1 MTKQKQKLKQR
12 ILVADKIHQAG
23 IDKLK
28 GYFEVDVKTGLT
40 EDDLRQVIGNYH
52 AIIVRSA
59 TKITAKVI
67 EDAYNLRVIARAG
80 AGLDNVDV
88 TAARAQGIEVVNAP
102 NANTQAVAE
111 HTMGLILALARR
123 LPEADSSLKKGQWKK
138 ASLMGTGLYG
148 RNLGIVGFGKIG
160 RQVAHRALAF
170 GMNVIVNQRRLTP
183 ELALEEGVK
192 AVDLIDLLTLSDFV
206 TLHLPLKPETRG
218 LMGREQLALMK
229 PEAYLINTARG
240 AIIDESALLEALDE
254 KRLAGA
260 ALDVFAREPAIDS
273 RLAQHPRVIATP
285 HIAASTGDAQRAAAV
300 TVAEKILDII
310 SVSVEDNPLSLQVM
324 ALDKVQPHE
333 EIDPKRVQRLIARL
347 EQEKILKNPPVV
359 TKWGGHYVVLDGATR
374 VTALKEMGFKYI
386 VAQTVSHD
394 DQNLSLQGW
403 NYAIQG
409 LSLDALLEL
418 IEELPD
424 VQAVTVNTAYL
435 QDKMIELGGLGHL
448 ILPDQR
454 VFIIQPAPASN
465 RLDALNT
472 LARALSNVGQIT
484 RTLCTEFETARAESP
499 DIIGLFVFPAFTVT
513 QVLQISSAGKVVPA
527 GITRFIIP
535 GRVLRL
541 NLDLI
546 RLEQDEPLLLKSAWL
561 NQIVRGLIINHK
573 VRYYEEPLYL
583 LDE

>member
-1 MTKQKQKLKQR
+1 MTEQKQKLKQR

-23 IDKLK
+23 VDKLK

-40 EDDLRQVIGNYH
+40 EDDLCRIIGNYH

-67 EDAYNLRVIARAG
+67 EKAYNLRVIARAG

-148 RNLGIVGFGKIG
+148 RTLGIVGFGKIG
-160 RQVAHRALAF
+160 RQVARRALAF

-192 AVDLIDLLTLSDFV
+192 AVDLIDLLALSDFV

-218 LMGREQLALMK
+218 LMGQEQLALMK
-229 PEAYLINTARG
+229 SEAYLINTARG
-240 AIIDESALLEALDE
+240 AIIDEAALLEALDE
-254 KRLAGA
+254 GRLAGA
-260 ALDVFAREPAIDS
+260 ALDVFAQEPAIDN

-310 SVSVEDNPLSLQVM
+310 SVSVEDNPLSLQVL

-333 EIDPKRVQRLIARL
+333 EIDPKRVQRLIVRL
-347 EQEKILKNPPVV
+347 EQEKILKNPPIV
-359 TKWGGHYVVLDGATR
+359 TEWGGHYVVLDGATR

-386 VAQTVSHD
+386 VAQTVPHD

-409 LSLDALLEL
+409 LGVDALLDL

-472 LARALSNVGQIT
+472 LARALIGAGQIT
-484 RTLCTEFETARAESP
+484 RTLCTEFDAARAESP
-499 DIIGLFVFPAFTVT
+499 EIFGLFVFPAFTVT

-546 RLEQDEPLLLKSAWL
+546 RLGQDEPLLLKSAWL

-573 VRYYEEPLYL
+573 VRYYAEPLYL

>member
-1 MTKQKQKLKQR
+1 MTEQKQNLKQR
-12 ILVADKIHQAG
+12 VLVADKIHQAG
-23 IDKLK
+23 VDKLQR
-28 GYFEVDVKTGLT
+28 YFEVDVKTGLA
-40 EDDLRQVIGNYH
+40 EDDLCQIIGNYH

-67 EDAYNLRVIARAG
+67 EKAYNLRVIARAG
-80 AGLDNVDV
+80 AGLDNVNV

-148 RNLGIVGFGKIG
+148 RTLGIVGFGKIG
-160 RQVAHRALAF
+160 RQVARRALAF

-206 TLHLPLKPETRG
+206 TLHLPLKSETKG
-218 LMGREQLALMK
+218 LMGPAQLALMK

-240 AIIDESALLEALDE
+240 AIVNEAALLEALD
-254 KRLAGA
+254 KGNLAGA
-260 ALDVFAREPAIDS
+260 ALDVFAQEPAIDS

-285 HIAASTGDAQRAAAV
+285 HIAASTADAQRAAAE

-310 SVSVEDNPLSLQVM
+310 SVSVEGNPLSLQVL

-333 EIDPKRVQRLIARL
+333 EIDPKRVQRLIMRL

-359 TKWGGHYVVLDGATR
+359 TKWGDHYVVLDGATR

-386 VAQTVSHD
+386 VAQIVSHD
-394 DQNLSLQGW
+394 DKNLSLQGW

-409 LSLDALLEL
+409 LGVDALLDL
-418 IEELPD
+418 IEKLPD
-424 VQAVTVNTAYL
+424 VRAVTANADYL
-435 QDKMIELGGLGHL
+435 QDKMIELGGLGYL
-448 ILPDQR
+448 ILPDKR
-454 VFIIQPAPASN
+454 ICIIQPAPASN

-472 LARALSNVGQIT
+472 LARTLTGVGQIT
-484 RTLCTEFETARAESP
+484 RTLRAEFDDARAESP
-499 DIIGLFVFPAFTVT
+499 EMVGLFVFPAFTVT

-546 RLEQDEPLLLKSAWL
+546 RLEQDESLLAKTAWL
-561 NQIVRGLIINHK
+561 NQVVHELIIKHK